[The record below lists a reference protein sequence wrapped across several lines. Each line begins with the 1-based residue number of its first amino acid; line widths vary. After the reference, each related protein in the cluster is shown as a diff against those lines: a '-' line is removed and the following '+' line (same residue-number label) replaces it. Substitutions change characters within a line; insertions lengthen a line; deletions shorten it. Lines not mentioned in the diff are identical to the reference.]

1 MKNLAVI
8 PVRSGSK
15 RLPKKNYKSFNSR
28 NLAEIARDKCLNSG
42 IFDKVIITSDDPIF
56 EELVNSNKV
65 EFLQRTETLAGDD
78 ATTDMVVD
86 FLFEEFP
93 SCESVLWVN
102 SVSPLQSIEDI
113 KNCGTRLNNPD
124 VDCVMAVNTLYQH
137 CCIANEPLNFN
148 PNNSFEKTQD
158 LKPVQRYI
166 YSCMGWKRATYVK
179 YRSDGFKGLFPG
191 KMALV
196 EVSVLAGMLIKYEE
210 DFILCSKIE
219 QSMGIVPKVKK
230 LLVKNGTNYKQNET
244 SSNLNTINYNRDV
257 IRFASF

>member
-1 MKNLAVI
+1 MNKIAVI

-42 IFDKVIITSDDPIF
+42 IFDKVIITSDDPVF
-56 EELVNSNKV
+56 ENLVNSNEV
-65 EFLQRTETLAGDD
+65 EFLQRTENLAGDD
-78 ATTDMVVD
+78 ATTDMVID
-86 FLFEEFP
+86 FFFEEFP

-113 KNCGTRLNNPD
+113 KNCGTRLNNSD
-124 VDCVMAVNTLYQH
+124 VDCVMAINTLYQH

-148 PNNSFEKTQD
+148 PNSSFEKTQD
-158 LKPVQRYI
+158 LKPIQRYV
-166 YSCMGWKRATYVK
+166 YSCMGWKRSTYVK
-179 YRSDGFKGLFPG
+179 YRSDGFQGLFPG

-210 DFILCSKIE
+210 GFILCSKIE
-219 QSMGIVPKVKK
+219 ESMGLVPKEKK
-230 LLVKNGTNYKQNET
+230 LSVKNGTNYKQNDT
-244 SSNLNTINYNRDV
+244 SSNLHVIN
-257 IRFASF
+257 F